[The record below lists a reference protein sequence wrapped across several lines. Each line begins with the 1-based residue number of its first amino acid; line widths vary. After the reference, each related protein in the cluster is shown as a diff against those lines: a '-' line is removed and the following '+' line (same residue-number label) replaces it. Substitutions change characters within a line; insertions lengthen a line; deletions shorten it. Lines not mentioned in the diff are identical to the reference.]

1 MVNNNYKL
9 LLGSRSKMQRVFYFL
24 LNSLVSFNGR
34 RMFWKNKFVEF
45 DERIDV
51 NDCVVGCGY

>member
-1 MVNNNYKL
+1 ML
-9 LLGSRSKMQRVFYFL
+9 RLFYFL

-34 RMFWKNKFVEF
+34 RMFWKNKLVEF